1 VLRASAIAEYRPLP
15 DIAFSLAPRLQVS
28 DDPLFA
34 YEEFSAGNYTV
45 GRGYDPG
52 ALVGDSG
59 FGFQS
64 ELRYGS
70 GLAQTANA
78 LAFQPYAFFDAA
90 WVSNRRDG
98 LDGTQS
104 LFSAGAGVRA
114 AYGGRARLDLTFAVP
129 LKKLA
134 TGEAVG
140 GVAIERRPDPRLLL
154 SFTTRLLPWNR

>member
-1 VLRASAIAEYRPLP
+1 
-15 DIAFSLAPRLQVS
+15 
-28 DDPLFA
+28 LFA

-52 ALVGDSG
+52 SLVGDTG

-70 GLAQTANA
+70 GVAQAANA

-98 LDGTQS
+98 RDGTER

-114 AYGGRARLDLTFAVP
+114 SYSDRARVDLTFAVP
-129 LKKLA
+129 LEKLP
-134 TGEAVG
+134 TGQAVG
-140 GVAIERRPDPRLLL
+140 GVAVERRPDPRLLL
-154 SFTTRLLPWNR
+154 TFTTRLLPWTR